1 MVSAQSNRPALYY
14 ASAKAGPNQGW
25 ANSSTKGAAIT
36 IWGRD
41 FGTTR
46 GTSYVTVAG
55 VNLTNASD
63 YGEWGATT
71 NPTTAKGFQRI
82 TFWLNSS
89 MSLGATTIS
98 VTVGGV
104 TGNTLPF
111 TIDNTA
117 SSRIRFVDPVKG
129 SESYDGR
136 YPDHSLGGRHGP
148 WLYPFS
154 CTTKRS
160 GWPGPGAFM
169 YMRGGTY
176 TNMQS
181 AGWHYP
187 RQGCVGAADAGH
199 PPYNN
204 SVCPANGRGLNWYY
218 CPQDGTDALRI
229 TMTEYPGE
237 NAHFFNASI
246 WDLSSYW
253 TFANFTMDG
262 DLTYG
267 PSDNIYIAMVIGF
280 EQGYCNGNTYF
291 NHGDR
296 IVGMAFIGN
305 MHVPIQAWGIGTE
318 ILANY
323 LSNIPTQA
331 GLGIGHDYQLY
342 IGSSDQTLIKDNE
355 MHRGSRYN
363 IQIYDE
369 TRNCAF
375 VNGAYQDVGRGI
387 TNLTF
392 DSNLLDMNQS
402 DVVPYPKYDGILLGL
417 SWPGGQNIPG
427 STGYLTNIVIKNNI
441 IYHTD
446 ANPVYD
452 GIYIAQETVGGSGVI
467 INGIYIYN
475 NTIYNTGNGIDTAQA
490 VNATASNIDIRNNI
504 FSGIVTHWNSPSAGR
519 LTPTWSYNLTDKAL
533 NFRGAVSNQRNNV
546 VGNPLFVAASSA
558 NFRLQFHSPAV
569 GAGTQV
575 ASVTQDFDG
584 KARPNP
590 PTIGAFESGSS
601 RR

>member
-1 MVSAQSNRPALYY
+1 MRIRLTLWKAERVSQIGWVFFLPVLLASTMVSAQSNRPALYY

-89 MSLGATTIS
+89 MALGATTIS

-305 MHVPIQAWGIGTE
+305 MHVPIQAWGIGMRFSPITSATSLLRRGWE
-318 ILANY
+318 SGMII
-323 LSNIPTQA
+323 SCTSGQA
-331 GLGIGHDYQLY
+331 TRP
-342 IGSSDQTLIKDNE
+342 SSRT
-355 MHRGSRYN
+355 
-363 IQIYDE
+363 
-369 TRNCAF
+369 TRC
-375 VNGAYQDVGRGI
+375 I
-387 TNLTF
+387 
-392 DSNLLDMNQS
+392 
-402 DVVPYPKYDGILLGL
+402 
-417 SWPGGQNIPG
+417 
-427 STGYLTNIVIKNNI
+427 
-441 IYHTD
+441 
-446 ANPVYD
+446 
-452 GIYIAQETVGGSGVI
+452 
-467 INGIYIYN
+467 
-475 NTIYNTGNGIDTAQA
+475 
-490 VNATASNIDIRNNI
+490 
-504 FSGIVTHWNSPSAGR
+504 AGR
-519 LTPTWSYNLTDKAL
+519 DTT
-533 NFRGAVSNQRNNV
+533 FR
-546 VGNPLFVAASSA
+546 F
-558 NFRLQFHSPAV
+558 
-569 GAGTQV
+569 T
-575 ASVTQDFDG
+575 T
-584 KARPNP
+584 
-590 PTIGAFESGSS
+590 
-601 RR
+601 RRVIAPS